1 MSKSALSGISDA
13 PPTQTEVD
21 FESYNWNNAR
31 AAFMQ
36 RHKDNE
42 KRQKFLKKQT
52 TGSAVKEKCL
62 ELQNTSDRKYSKGLG
77 GILSKVDALMKVGDL
92 AIKSAPESV
101 GLAWMGVRLCLH
113 SVQDDF
119 ATFQV
124 FSQACADVIGIMIS
138 CRVYG
143 KMYGHP
149 EGPSDFQELHSKVVE
164 YIPTIY
170 ASILDFSYAVQKHT
184 DKNALLRI
192 GKGMFSSSKNEF
204 QDQITAIQ
212 QAEAKMND
220 YAQMA
225 TNRLVVHYQK
235 QGLQGQ
241 EVMSADIAM
250 MKEVLHANLKA
261 NEAFVKHI
269 EQLEEERKDM
279 RRRTPY
285 EKAKDEFEE
294 IKKALNPADDQTGL
308 YEERLKRREDNTCR
322 WIFDLDEYKSWQSKD
337 DSNLLWVNGGPGYGK
352 SILMATVIE
361 SLKADRTDAHDYLV
375 QYFFCRGGDDATQT
389 TARILQSLVYQLCA
403 LAVPSPELLDKCNE
417 VMRKS
422 NNNKKSS
429 GKLDDAKVKTY
440 NIQSS
445 FGGLVKAL
453 GKKVYLVVDALDEC
467 IDRKEKGLVKEL
479 LDLVHASGSQLKV
492 LVCSRPESDLGDA
505 LSAVLAI
512 KCEGRNEEDIR
523 KNVKAELST
532 LPGWTSAEKESA
544 CEAIVRKSSG
554 QFRYVDIALKILRKP
569 LSRPFEK
576 TFANLPD
583 GLYSSYAQSLEQT
596 DADYLELLKTSLTW
610 SILAEGSIK
619 VSEVMDAYSKTY
631 SPDAGIE
638 EAVKDVSVDVA
649 SAFHDSQIR
658 IAGGNFLD
666 VSSQTHVISL
676 RHASVRDYFLRT
688 EEEAPKT
695 NDDLDH
701 ICSKC
706 SRHRDANGS
715 FKISEKTGHFEIAQ
729 ILIQNLN
736 SPAFQ
741 RKYLP
746 SIDDERHRLE
756 QTDSNSEQ
764 ASNQQE
770 KVVNGTDDASKA
782 ALTPI
787 INGVAKTN
795 EKTSSESGSDLTTS
809 NGSLQGKES
818 SDAKIITPSTED
830 IPPVDEDT
838 HLQKEIKD
846 QTPEIVTGE
855 KDAESVSKGEIEDQK
870 PSNGDEEFYDDEEY
884 IDEEEPSPTED
895 PSGVPANADESR
907 YELTH
912 WAYHLKKAEAEFSHS
927 ERETSGDWV
936 KLWKSLIDFMC
947 RNPAAFNAWQKLQ
960 WSEPDSPLQYR
971 TDERWTPLQVAAG
984 YDLTAL
990 AEQLIKK
997 GEDVNASSAE
1007 GAPTP
1012 LQLAAQGSN
1021 LDLMKLL
1028 LGNGAKPNH
1037 FVGERPAPV
1046 HWAIYFSPN
1055 VETIQLFVDHGADLT
1070 TLDGYGLNAMHYF
1083 SWNGTDVEAL
1093 KVLLSSG
1100 CDINVKDD
1108 RGETPLH
1115 KLVSRTDLPLELL
1128 QAYLAA
1134 HAGVNVEDNDSQMPL
1149 FEVALVGNVEAA
1161 RVLIDGGADIFD
1173 DDVDGMT
1180 ALHAAAAW
1188 GHTAMVKLLLEK
1200 AGGKSSD
1207 LKNQPDKHLRTPL
1220 YHALQCGQAETAQ
1233 YLLEALSDQPGDEIN
1248 KGSRDGRTP
1257 FRKAAARG
1265 YLKLVE
1271 LLLEKIDPATAINAK
1286 DSKLE
1291 QTSLHTASYN
1301 GQNEVVEFLLKVGA
1315 DLSATDRKGRTPL
1328 QLCGEGWVKNKA
1340 DSAETTLLFLIDSD
1354 KASAAN
1360 SKNLLFL
1367 AAMKNSVKV
1376 IERLLNAGA
1385 DPNMEDEHGWTPLLI
1400 AQQYQQQEAVEA
1412 LSKKGAIIR
1421 TRPTKWVSSLESVSI
1436 SDDGLE
1442 VATSG
1447 AVTWGFSVVSNHP
1460 ISAGSDRYY
1469 FEIEIVSA
1477 ETPPDKEDAELAYS
1491 VGLTTLPAKLKQ
1503 FPGYNNPGARTW
1515 AWHGDDGSTGA
1526 NSYNP
1531 KQYGGGPYEV
1541 GSVIGCGIDF
1551 VEKTI
1556 FYTKNGEKLPTIFE
1570 DVTGRLFPVVGIMG
1584 KVVLRANFGTDKARP
1599 FKWEAASLAGGW
1611 ELPTNGEPSKQ
1622 HGLGREGD

>member
-1 MSKSALSGISDA
+1 MSKSALNGVPDA
-13 PPTQTEVD
+13 PPSQTELD
-21 FESYNWNNAR
+21 FESHNWNNAR
-31 AAFMQ
+31 VAFMQ

-101 GLAWMGVRLCLH
+101 GLAWTGVRLCLH
-113 SVQDDF
+113 AVEDDF
-119 ATFQV
+119 ATFQL
-124 FSQACADVIGIMIS
+124 FSQACADVVGIMIS

-149 EGPSDFQELHSKVVE
+149 EGPSDFQELHSKVVDF
-164 YIPTIY
+164 IPTIY
-170 ASILDFSYAVQKHT
+170 GSILDFSYAVQKHT
-184 DKNALLRI
+184 DKNALLRF
-192 GKGMFSSSKNEF
+192 GKGMFSSAKNEF
-204 QDQITAIQ
+204 QSQITAIQ
-212 QAEAKMND
+212 QAESKMND

-294 IKKALNPADDQTGL
+294 IKKALNPADDQAGL
-308 YEERLKRREDNTCR
+308 YEERLKRREENTCR
-322 WIFDLDEYKSWQSKD
+322 WIFDLDEYKSWQAKD

-352 SILMATVIE
+352 SILMSTVIE
-361 SLKADRTDAHDYLV
+361 SLKAERADAHDYLV

-389 TARILQSLVYQLCA
+389 TARILQSLVYQLYA

-422 NNNKKSS
+422 NNSKKSS

-445 FGGLVKAL
+445 FAGLVKAL
-453 GKKVYLVVDALDEC
+453 GKRIYLIVDALDEC

-479 LDLVHASGSQLKV
+479 LDLVQMSGPQLKV

-505 LSAVLAI
+505 LSAVPGI

-523 KNVKAELST
+523 RNVKAELST
-532 LPGWTSAEKESA
+532 LPGWTSTEKESA
-544 CEAIVRKSSG
+544 CEAIVKKSSG

-631 SPDAGIE
+631 SPEAGID
-638 EAVKDVSVDVA
+638 EAVEDVSVDVA

-688 EEEAPKT
+688 EEETPKT
-695 NDDLDH
+695 NGDLEH
-701 ICSKC
+701 LCPNC
-706 SRHRDANGS
+706 SRHRDTNGS
-715 FKISEKTGHFEIAQ
+715 FKISEKTGHFEIAR

-746 SIDDERHRLE
+746 SIDDERHLLE
-756 QTDSNSEQ
+756 QAESSSEE
-764 ASNQQE
+764 AGDQQ
-770 KVVNGTDDASKA
+770 KKDVNGAEDPSKA
-782 ALTPI
+782 ALGPTA
-787 INGVAKTN
+787 NGVPTTN
-795 EKTSSESGSDLTTS
+795 GDTSNESKPNVTTP
-809 NGSLQGKES
+809 NGSLQAIES
-818 SDAKIITPSTED
+818 PETTITTPVNED
-830 IPPVDEDT
+830 VPPADSELN
-838 HLQKEIKD
+838 LQKEVMNQD
-846 QTPEIVTGE
+846 PGNVAGD
-855 KDAESVSKGEIEDQK
+855 KDAEAVPKEENEDQK
-870 PSNGDEEFYDDEEY
+870 LSEDDGEIYDDEEY

-895 PSGVPANADESR
+895 PSGIQNNSDESR

-912 WAYHLKKAEAEFSHS
+912 WAYHLKRAEAEYSHS
-927 ERETSGDWV
+927 ERETSEDWA

-947 RNPAAFNAWQKLQ
+947 LDPAAFNAWQKLQ

-997 GEDVNASSAE
+997 GEDVNVSSAD
-1007 GAPTP
+1007 GGPTP

-1028 LGNGAKPNH
+1028 LKNGAKPNH
-1037 FVGERPAPV
+1037 FLGDRPAPV
-1046 HWAIYFSPN
+1046 YWAIYFSPN
-1055 VETIQLFVDHGADLT
+1055 VDTIQLFIDHGADLT
-1070 TLDGYGLNAMHYF
+1070 TLDGYGLNVMHYF

-1093 KVLLSSG
+1093 RLLLSSG

-1115 KLVSRTDLPLELL
+1115 KLVSRTDLPIELL
-1128 QAYLAA
+1128 QAYLAE
-1134 HAGVNVEDNDSQMPL
+1134 HAEVNVEDNDSQS
-1149 FEVALVGNVEAA
+1149 
-1161 RVLIDGGADIFD
+1161 
-1173 DDVDGMT
+1173 
-1180 ALHAAAAW
+1180 
-1188 GHTAMVKLLLEK
+1188 
-1200 AGGKSSD
+1200 KSFVRY
-1207 LKNQPDKHLRTPL
+1207 QF
-1220 YHALQCGQAETAQ
+1220 GQ
-1233 YLLEALSDQPGDEIN
+1233 
-1248 KGSRDGRTP
+1248 
-1257 FRKAAARG
+1257 
-1265 YLKLVE
+1265 
-1271 LLLEKIDPATAINAK
+1271 
-1286 DSKLE
+1286 
-1291 QTSLHTASYN
+1291 
-1301 GQNEVVEFLLKVGA
+1301 
-1315 DLSATDRKGRTPL
+1315 
-1328 QLCGEGWVKNKA
+1328 
-1340 DSAETTLLFLIDSD
+1340 
-1354 KASAAN
+1354 
-1360 SKNLLFL
+1360 
-1367 AAMKNSVKV
+1367 
-1376 IERLLNAGA
+1376 
-1385 DPNMEDEHGWTPLLI
+1385 LLI
-1400 AQQYQQQEAVEA
+1400 ASSSAV
-1412 LSKKGAIIR
+1412 
-1421 TRPTKWVSSLESVSI
+1421 V
-1436 SDDGLE
+1436 
-1442 VATSG
+1442 
-1447 AVTWGFSVVSNHP
+1447 
-1460 ISAGSDRYY
+1460 
-1469 FEIEIVSA
+1469 
-1477 ETPPDKEDAELAYS
+1477 
-1491 VGLTTLPAKLKQ
+1491 
-1503 FPGYNNPGARTW
+1503 
-1515 AWHGDDGSTGA
+1515 
-1526 NSYNP
+1526 
-1531 KQYGGGPYEV
+1531 
-1541 GSVIGCGIDF
+1541 
-1551 VEKTI
+1551 
-1556 FYTKNGEKLPTIFE
+1556 
-1570 DVTGRLFPVVGIMG
+1570 
-1584 KVVLRANFGTDKARP
+1584 
-1599 FKWEAASLAGGW
+1599 
-1611 ELPTNGEPSKQ
+1611 
-1622 HGLGREGD
+1622 